1 MRVYII
7 AVNFLMSVESLSS
20 ACVNSLDFAE
30 IRFIWFVPLCDCNDA
45 APIPKLE
52 ASHKAQNG

>member
-1 MRVYII
+1 M
-7 AVNFLMSVESLSS
+7 NFLISVESLSS

-30 IRFIWFVPLCDCNDA
+30 IRFIWFVPLCDCHNA

-52 ASHKAQNG
+52 ASHMAQNG